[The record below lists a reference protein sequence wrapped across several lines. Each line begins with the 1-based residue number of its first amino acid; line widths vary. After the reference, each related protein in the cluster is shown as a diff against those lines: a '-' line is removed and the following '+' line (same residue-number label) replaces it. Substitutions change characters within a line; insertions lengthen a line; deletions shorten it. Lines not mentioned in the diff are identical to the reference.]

1 MHSIRRLVRFS
12 GQTLHL
18 PTKKKFVMRRYQSE
32 FRSSGNTNG
41 IRLRTHSSCIQIHQP
56 FECYRSLHYLLQR
69 RSPIRKTV
77 VRELCHT
84 GSKKRFSWGPIASI
98 RYDLEA
104 QAEYIVV
111 TMVDRFLKICRISM
125 TASIYV
131 LAPPRDENFMLSNI
145 IQVA

>member
-1 MHSIRRLVRFS
+1 MNSTRRLVRFS

-32 FRSSGNTNG
+32 FRSSANTNG
-41 IRLRTHSSCIQIHQP
+41 IRLRTHSSCIQTHRP
-56 FECYRSLHYLLQR
+56 FEYYSSSHHLLQR

-84 GSKKRFSWGPIASI
+84 GSKKRFSWGPLASI

-111 TMVDRFLKICRISM
+111 TMVDRFLEICRISM

-131 LAPPRDENFMLSNI
+131 LAPPRDEKFMLSNI